1 MADTQNQIAVWEK
14 RITDLKAG
22 VEKKSTYIKWGV
34 GVALL
39 ILFGPMVLTGLITG
53 IGIIL
58 AGAVVFALTQFAP
71 VFGRFIANKSTEM
84 AIAEANRHL
93 EALKAEARRSPI
105 ETMQNV
111 YLEQGRQLK
120 ARYDLIEKF
129 STKVN
134 KYGMQVQDL
143 KEKFPKDAA
152 TFDRVHADM
161 TLLLQK
167 RREKWREANAAHE
180 QAGNE
185 IERAQAIW
193 EMSQATLALRESAGD
208 VEAEFMQRIRKETAV
223 DAVQESLAAAMSQ
236 LDALLDEQIPLSPV
250 EKKAISN
257 NPSPV
262 LEVQDVTVKQGV
274 AR

>member
-1 MADTQNQIAVWEK
+1 
-14 RITDLKAG
+14 
-22 VEKKSTYIKWGV
+22 
-34 GVALL
+34 
-39 ILFGPMVLTGLITG
+39 VLTGLITG